1 MSAGRSTIV
10 SQDLDRLIRSE
21 YREGESI
28 RRLILRLKSMG
39 AEPSERTLRRYIVSR
54 QIAPAIRPGDDVRP
68 DRVPPPWPAQPRP
81 VAEAESVSVTSE
93 EADELGSPERV
104 RARLRWVGGL
114 IDRVLP
120 IADEGDSRAVTSLQ
134 KLLRIEG
141 DLSITLRAL
150 TPRVEAETEEMLRL
164 GEEARER
171 LIADARARAEQAR
184 RASESAPAP
193 SERR

>member
-1 MSAGRSTIV
+1 
-10 SQDLDRLIRSE
+10 
-21 YREGESI
+21 
-28 RRLILRLKSMG
+28 
-39 AEPSERTLRRYIVSR
+39 
-54 QIAPAIRPGDDVRP
+54 
-68 DRVPPPWPAQPRP
+68 